1 MILEAEM
8 LTPLRSLEHFVSSA
22 GLRIKALH
30 SAKKKSEKIV

>member
-1 MILEAEM
+1 M

-22 GLRIKALH
+22 GPAHKALH